1 MATKRSKVKKTKIST
16 ACREA
21 AKRKFDVWPSAYAS
35 AWGLRCTRKGGPQNM
50 GKSNDKK

>member
-1 MATKRSKVKKTKIST
+1 MATKRSGIKKEKIST
-16 ACREA
+16 ACKEA

-50 GKSNDKK
+50 PKSKKK